1 MKCMEFLV
9 KHNLP
14 HVSLFEEFINFAI
27 DELERPLLKP
37 LRKAKNANYTSY
49 VSINEFLD
57 TMSTIK
63 KEEILEDVKSSP
75 CFSLIVDE
83 TSDVNN

>member
-1 MKCMEFLV
+1 MEFLV

-14 HVSLFEEFINFAI
+14 HVSLFEEFIKYAI
-27 DELERPLLKP
+27 DELESPLLKP

-49 VSINEFLD
+49 VSIDEFLD
-57 TMSTIK
+57 TMSTVK